1 MLDNIRIGNQI
12 TCLRKRNK
20 LTQDELAEKLG
31 VSVQSISKW
40 ENGHSLPETTSLPL
54 LAKLLNCSIDAIL
67 SPPIEHNANDC
78 NYAQIVGGELG
89 EKPCALYE
97 NHPFT
102 KTKVCPCSVEDD
114 VLAITLEI
122 WEQTKKVKPFVDELE
137 RRRVKGKKIWYDENL
152 DTIFIVKVFADECGG
167 GCPENDSLI
176 GRACHCN
183 FYNHLK
189 EFYPKYYCQCS
200 AEYYRPMFEPIF
212 GKEIECYPFKTV
224 LSGND
229 ECVIGI
235 KLSGK

>member
-12 TCLRKRNK
+12 TCLRKQNK

-54 LAKLLNCSIDAIL
+54 LAKLLNCLIDDIL
-67 SPPIEHNANDC
+67 IPPIEQNASDC
-78 NYAQIVGGELG
+78 NYAQVVVGEFG
-89 EKPCALYE
+89 EKPCTLYE

-102 KTKVCPCSVEDD
+102 KTKICPCDVEED
-114 VLAITLEI
+114 VLAETLEI
-122 WEQTKKVKPFVDELE
+122 WGHTKEVKSFVMELE
-137 RRRVKGKKIWYDENL
+137 QRRIKGKKIWYDENL
-152 DTIFIVKVFADECGG
+152 NTIFIIKTFANECGG
-167 GCPENDSLI
+167 GYPENDNLI
-176 GRACHCN
+176 GKACHCN
-183 FYNHLK
+183 FFNHLK

-200 AEYYRPMFEPIF
+200 AEYYRPMFEPMF

-224 LSGND
+224 LSGDD

-235 KLSGK
+235 KLGGK